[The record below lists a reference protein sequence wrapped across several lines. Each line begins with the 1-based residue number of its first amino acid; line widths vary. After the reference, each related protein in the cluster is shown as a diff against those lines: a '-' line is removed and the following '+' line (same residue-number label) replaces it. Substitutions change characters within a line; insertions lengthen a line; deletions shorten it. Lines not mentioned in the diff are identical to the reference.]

1 VALRITIRPGERGN
15 LEVSVRDLAIK
26 LRALRVI
33 VEVGGAVAEIT
44 PAGNAVKLR
53 TPSGEHYLRSVEVGV
68 ADFFSVEDR
77 PPNIVIRNAL
87 YVY

>member
-1 VALRITIRPGERGN
+1 VFRIAIRLGERGN
-15 LEVSVRDLAIK
+15 LEISIRELAIK
-26 LRALRVI
+26 LRALRVL

-53 TPSGEHYLRSVEVGV
+53 TPSGEYYLRGVEVGV
-68 ADFFSVEDR
+68 ADFFSVEER
-77 PPNIVIRNAL
+77 PPDIIIRSAL

>member
-1 VALRITIRPGERGN
+1 MFRITIRPGERSN
-15 LEVSVRDLAIK
+15 LEISIREMAIK

-53 TPSGEHYLRSVEVGV
+53 TPSGDHYLRSVEVGV
-68 ADFFSVEDR
+68 ADFFSVEER
-77 PPNIVIRNAL
+77 PPDIIIRSAL